1 LPFTA
6 ISNTEFIPVKNVQ
19 TPGIVSGMNCQ
30 DYFCDAGGEASPT
43 MSLASSK
50 LHGMLRKLRSSKG
63 MEQDAC
69 EEKDTQL
76 LRIL

>member
-1 LPFTA
+1 
-6 ISNTEFIPVKNVQ
+6 
-19 TPGIVSGMNCQ
+19 
-30 DYFCDAGGEASPT
+30 